1 MTNFDEEFERRNT
14 NTWKW
19 DGEGK
24 GCQYPMGTADMD
36 FRMPAVIY
44 DAIIEKVNQGILSYA
59 ADKTFFGKAFAEY
72 QKRRNNLD
80 VRPEWVIPGTAL
92 MAVYKVILDSFT
104 SPGDGVIVQT
114 PVFGPLYSVVKNNG
128 RIVYDNALVYDRN
141 QGTWSIDFDQ
151 LATMCADPRV
161 RMLVVCNPGNPTTKA
176 FSKDEM
182 QKMYDLAHEHNIVLV
197 SDEIHSDIY
206 YDGRKHCSALNV
218 MNARGENVV
227 VLTSSGKVFGIPG
240 LKAAATVIAND
251 ELRDRFTVA
260 NTNAK
265 MDVIDLGLMA
275 CKAGYEGAD
284 AYIDELNAYLQR
296 NKDYIVDWFQNNDI
310 QVRLTKP
317 EASYLFW
324 LDFCDWG
331 LSCEELEALLK
342 KYGIVF
348 SSGTEFGGAHNEG
361 FMRMNI
367 ATRYANIQGAL
378 AALKQCWQE
387 NIHNR

>member
-1 MTNFDEEFERRNT
+1 MMNFDEEFDRRHT

-19 DGEGK
+19 DGEGE

-36 FRMPAVIY
+36 FRMPGVIY
-44 DAIIEKVNQGILSYA
+44 DAIIQKVNQGILSYA
-59 ADKTFFGKAFAEY
+59 ADKTYFGKAFAGY

-80 VRPEWVIPGTAL
+80 IQPKWVIPGTAL
-92 MAVYKVILDSFT
+92 MAVYKVILDAFT

-128 RIVYDNALVYDRN
+128 RIVYDNALIYDRE
-141 QGTWSIDFDQ
+141 QGTWSINFEQ
-151 LATMCADPRV
+151 LTTMCADPRV

-176 FSKDEM
+176 FSKEEM
-182 QKMYDLAHEHNIVLV
+182 QKMYDIAHKHNIVLV

-218 MNARGENVV
+218 MNAQGENVV

-240 LKAAATVIAND
+240 LKVAATVIPND
-251 ELRDRFTVA
+251 QLRARFTIA

-265 MDVIDLGLMA
+265 MDVIDLGLTA

-284 AYIDELNAYLQR
+284 AYIDELNIYLQR
-296 NKDYIVDWFQNNDI
+296 NKDYIVDWVQNNDI

-331 LSCEELEALLK
+331 LSCEELEVLLK

-348 SSGTEFGGAHNEG
+348 SSGIEFGGTHNEG

-367 ATRYANIQGAL
+367 ATRYANVQGAL
-378 AALKQCWQE
+378 TALKKCWEE
-387 NIHNR
+387 NIRK